1 MYLAGT
7 ALVGLARRGGCFF
20 VSYILAALG
29 WMATFPSCTYIV
41 DGYISYQLHN
51 VLFFLSKR
59 GVFFPPAPSPCH
71 RAKIRSPARGI
82 FTLPWILKRL
92 PIHQVLVLPTSE
104 VYSIHPYLPSPRPLA
119 LAGWSVPHDHPSLL
133 YLFLLLQES
142 ERTVW
147 MASPELKCK
156 VIIHSFSCYRAVLM
170 IRDDRCTSTPYR

>member
-51 VLFFLSKR
+51 VLFFFSKR
-59 GVFFPPAPSPCH
+59 GVFSRQRQVHAIEQRFGARREESSPYPGYSRDFPS
-71 RAKIRSPARGI
+71 IRYSYY
-82 FTLPWILKRL
+82 LPVR
-92 PIHQVLVLPTSE
+92 S
-104 VYSIHPYLPSPRPLA
+104 VYSIHPYLPSPHPLA
-119 LAGWSVPHDHPSLL
+119 GCSVPHDHPSLL

>member
-1 MYLAGT
+1 
-7 ALVGLARRGGCFF
+7 
-20 VSYILAALG
+20 
-29 WMATFPSCTYIV
+29 MATYHINCTM
-41 DGYISYQLHN
+41 SF
-51 VLFFLSKR
+51 FFLSKR

-170 IRDDRCTSTPYR
+170 IRDDGCTSTDRWTVRYSNLLVTHVRLLLQ